1 MHFELV
7 RDDLPVRVEPAAV
20 IETNVV
26 PSRIPGLVDEDTL
39 FAPFVVDVE
48 GQFHSGRP
56 VAFFGLLREGG
67 WEPDDTLSDPLTRL
81 GMTFVPRPRSRNDDL
96 AGSVRVRPP
105 GRRAVG
111 RRQARR
117 VLDLEDRFRTRRRT
131 TDIRRGRP

>member
-26 PSRIPGLVDEDTL
+26 PSRIPWLVDEDTL

-81 GMTFVPRPRSRNDDL
+81 GMTFVGPD
-96 AGSVRVRPP
+96 P
-105 GRRAVG
+105 GAETTTW
-111 RRQARR
+111 
-117 VLDLEDRFRTRRRT
+117 LDLSASVPLDDER
-131 TDIRRGRP
+131 